1 MAKCSTALCQCRVD
15 PFLFTVSFGIRLLLK
30 KWLNTTESG
39 KATLCSAMWTI
50 SYLWKETSSRIQSF
64 VHWLLRGKDRK
75 SEALT
80 KAFYTSISIFTETFG
95 THTHTHTRG
104 LMGAQAAAPLLTLQV
119 KRPTLKGH
127 MAQPLASL
135 AALLCISAVHEAP
148 RHPPLLSLAHA
159 RLLVAVAESR
169 ACQEPCLGAT
179 WNDKMRMRAS
189 GWHMVLISSQVYRG
203 SPSTEHNQTYAQHP
217 AHWTS
222 SHTCTPI
229 HPRRH

>member
-80 KAFYTSISIFTETFG
+80 KAFYTSISIFTKTCG
-95 THTHTHTRG
+95 THTHTHSESQGCTGSSTTAHSTGKEAHTKGSYGSASGFSGRPPAH
-104 LMGAQAAAPLLTLQV
+104 LCGAWGSSASTTSLISTCQAASCCGWVQGMSGAMSRSHLKWQDENEGQGLTY
-119 KRPTLKGH
+119 
-127 MAQPLASL
+127 
-135 AALLCISAVHEAP
+135 
-148 RHPPLLSLAHA
+148 
-159 RLLVAVAESR
+159 
-169 ACQEPCLGAT
+169 GA
-179 WNDKMRMRAS
+179 D
-189 GWHMVLISSQVYRG
+189 
-203 SPSTEHNQTYAQHP
+203 
-217 AHWTS
+217 
-222 SHTCTPI
+222 
-229 HPRRH
+229 